1 MNTLPK
7 IFPMK
12 DYYRTEGVQKTCH
25 DIKQNED
32 KELRQKAIKEI
43 GDYFIS
49 LDVLDKNAVL
59 IPAPQHTGK
68 AEYTLELCEYLAS
81 KTGATIWDNLA
92 RIPDKTLYDKRK
104 ENTDSIPTLLISR
117 KEIEKKLP
125 TGTYFFIDNV
135 MTTGVTFI
143 TSYSLLGVKL
153 YPLVYAIDFDAVN
166 EYVFHKV
173 CSLWEQFKKGGN
185 HYIKSG
191 RT

>member
-59 IPAPQHTGK
+59 IPAPQHTGN
-68 AEYTLELCEYLAS
+68 A
-81 KTGATIWDNLA
+81 
-92 RIPDKTLYDKRK
+92 
-104 ENTDSIPTLLISR
+104 
-117 KEIEKKLP
+117 KKLKKN
-125 TGTYFFIDNV
+125 YRKVHI
-135 MTTGVTFI
+135 
-143 TSYSLLGVKL
+143 SL
-153 YPLVYAIDFDAVN
+153 
-166 EYVFHKV
+166 
-173 CSLWEQFKKGGN
+173 
-185 HYIKSG
+185 
-191 RT
+191 